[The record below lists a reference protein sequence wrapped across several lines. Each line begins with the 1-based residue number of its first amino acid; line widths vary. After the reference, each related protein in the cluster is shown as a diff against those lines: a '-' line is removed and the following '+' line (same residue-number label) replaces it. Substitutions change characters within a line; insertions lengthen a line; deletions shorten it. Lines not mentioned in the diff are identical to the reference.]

1 MDDTIESLEDNI
13 YRQDVEFGINLDYLF
28 GLFFGFDLSFYDYND
43 SNEGER
49 YELWGAY
56 RWFGDRSSVDFT
68 YSYLKL
74 QNDISN
80 GPGPVLDDD
89 DETPSYWSP
98 GDYWKHRLAALYK
111 LELWPTGRLQSG
123 TSSLSAMY
131 ALGYEK
137 DDVVVHEFEANILLE
152 IGQPFLVKGT
162 FSTVVSDDYDN
173 LRGYLSLVYRW

>member
-1 MDDTIESLEDNI
+1 M
-13 YRQDVEFGINLDYLF
+13 
-28 GLFFGFDLSFYDYND
+28 
-43 SNEGER
+43 
-49 YELWGAY
+49 
-56 RWFGDRSSVDFT
+56 
-68 YSYLKL
+68 
-74 QNDISN
+74 
-80 GPGPVLDDD
+80 
-89 DETPSYWSP
+89 
-98 GDYWKHRLAALYK
+98 AAIYK